1 MIDPSI
7 SSDVGPVGSAAR
19 RKRKSPYKITHHR
32 DYRERILMIKAV
44 LFDGY
49 GTLFNC
55 SLEALIDISSAVVRA
70 YNLPMSGEEF
80 LTIWDRYFFPLLQ
93 TEPFLLLREA
103 NRRSL
108 DMALAELGIARDTYG
123 YGHRFSDLL
132 NVAPVYPEVHEVLSR
147 LDGVIRHGILS
158 NADDEN
164 ITGALRTND
173 LRVEFVVTSESVRSY
188 KPAPHIFLHALN
200 RLGCRPEEVLYVGDS
215 PEDDVVGARGVG
227 MQMAWVNRRRVPY
240 QTGLPEPDYI
250 VEDLRGVLEILRS

>member
-1 MIDPSI
+1 M
-7 SSDVGPVGSAAR
+7 
-19 RKRKSPYKITHHR
+19 
-32 DYRERILMIKAV
+32 MMKAV

-55 SLEALIDISSAVVRA
+55 SLEALVGISSAVVRA

-93 TEPFLLLREA
+93 TEPFILLREA

-108 DMALAELGIARDTYG
+108 EMALVELGIARDTYG
-123 YGHRFSDLL
+123 YGHQFCDLL
-132 NVAPVYPEVHEVLSR
+132 NVAPVYPEVHEVFAR

-164 ITGALRTND
+164 IAGALGTND
-173 LRVEFVVTSESVRSY
+173 LRVEFVVTSEGVQSY
-188 KPAPHIFLHALN
+188 KPAPRIFLHAID

-215 PEDDVVGARGVG
+215 PEDDVVGAKGVG
-227 MQMAWVNRRRVPY
+227 MRMAWVNRRRVPY
-240 QTGLPEPDYI
+240 RAGLPEPDYI
-250 VEDLRGVLEILRS
+250 VEDLRKVLEILQVV